1 MHKKNQSKIQL
12 RSLLAAALLATAGL
26 TGTAQASSHPDVM
39 VGMPNPMVEY
49 GSVRDAARA
58 AGFTPL
64 YLPALSGYHVRFVYV
79 IDKTTIDIG
88 YTRDGNTNT
97 TLRLRTARSSS
108 LQTRD
113 ISGIYSVEWKD
124 KTLDD
129 IPVAIAKVPALSKE
143 NRDGYAAHWSVD
155 GWLFSVSAEQ
165 IAQPEFLHLLQDGL
179 IDLSRH
185 YY

>member
-1 MHKKNQSKIQL
+1 MYKKNQSKLKL
-12 RSLLAAALLATAGL
+12 RSLLAATMFATASL
-26 TGTAQASSHPDVM
+26 AGTAQASSHPDVM

-49 GSVRDAARA
+49 SSVLDAAKA

-64 YLPALSGYHVRFVYV
+64 YLPALSGYHVNFVYV
-79 IDKTTIDIG
+79 IDKTTVDIG
-88 YTRDGNTNT
+88 YTRDGDANT

-108 LQTRD
+108 LQTKD
-113 ISGIYSVEWKD
+113 ISGIYSVQWKD

-129 IPVAIAKVPALSKE
+129 VPVAIAKVPALSKDV
-143 NRDGYAAHWSVD
+143 RDGYAAHWSVD

>member
-64 YLPALSGYHVRFVYV
+64 YLPALSGYHVSFVYV
-79 IDKTTIDIG
+79 IDKTTVDIG
-88 YTRDGNTNT
+88 YTRDGDANT

-129 IPVAIAKVPALSKE
+129 VPVAIASVPALSKDV
-143 NRDGYAAHWSVD
+143 RDGYAAHWSVD
-155 GWLFSVSAEQ
+155 GWLFSVYAEQ